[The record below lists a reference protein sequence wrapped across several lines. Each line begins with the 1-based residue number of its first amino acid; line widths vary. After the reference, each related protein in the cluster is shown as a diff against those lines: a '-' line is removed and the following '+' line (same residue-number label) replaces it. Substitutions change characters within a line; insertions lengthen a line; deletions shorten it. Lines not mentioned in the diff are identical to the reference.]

1 MICISDGLFESDLQ
15 CTKCRISSTF
25 ALSLLSE
32 KRTKFPLLGNPSE
45 ISCMG
50 SFLEME
56 TLSAA
61 VIGSRTYPNS
71 LSGSP
76 LEFFLQSFI
85 GELNPSSDYV
95 SFDGIKNIPSV
106 YADMKV
112 ALLSAATCTWREN
125 SDNLFVLQ
133 NSTIVLGACTWSCN
147 TDKSKGPILLFTDLT
162 ATLIIAIETK
172 CYQHNI
178 PTQELIKTMKYA
190 LCDDNLIT
198 IMIVPDFGTI
208 RSSDE
213 NFQEV
218 TKDVIV
224 AMVEGNA
231 NEGRPVATELAW
243 KRMNIRNIKRKVTLE
258 RTMIIIDLESIYCN
272 RYAGKAF
279 AYKIIRRILLD

>member
-1 MICISDGLFESDLQ
+1 
-15 CTKCRISSTF
+15 
-25 ALSLLSE
+25 
-32 KRTKFPLLGNPSE
+32 
-45 ISCMG
+45 
-50 SFLEME
+50 ME

-133 NSTIVLGACTWSCN
+133 NSTIV
-147 TDKSKGPILLFTDLT
+147 
-162 ATLIIAIETK
+162 
-172 CYQHNI
+172 
-178 PTQELIKTMKYA
+178 
-190 LCDDNLIT
+190 
-198 IMIVPDFGTI
+198 
-208 RSSDE
+208 
-213 NFQEV
+213 
-218 TKDVIV
+218 
-224 AMVEGNA
+224 AMVEVNA
-231 NEGRPVATELAW
+231 NEGTPVATELAC